1 MKKGSKPGDLGEAN
15 RMLILNCLRLKG
27 SMSKADLAR
36 ELGMSFPAVS
46 ANVKILIEQGRVRE
60 SGEGDNSLG
69 RKSTLLS
76 FNEEMGVVVGVDI
89 GRFWIRA
96 MAADLMGKVLSYVKV
111 PAVPKDDGNEL
122 HNIVA
127 DVIRQALK
135 ESQKPEEDI
144 LCIGIGLPGVIRD
157 DTILLAPYFP
167 DINLKEFRNYI
178 EEEFDTELILE
189 NSVNMG
195 AIGELSQGAGKGC
208 DNFIVINYG
217 VGVGS
222 ALVLNGKIYSGSHNA
237 AGEIGYMVAEPMK
250 LRDSFEEVGVLES
263 IISKEKIEKFISHD
277 NFQKEVEL
285 LVEKYRANDLY
296 VRSVLDEISINIGI
310 TLINLCAALDLE
322 TVIISGGLGTA
333 FGSVFMETWRSMLV
347 KHIPFPPKIVL
358 SELGNKEC
366 VLGAIHRSIEH
377 LFVAKDII

>member
-1 MKKGSKPGDLGEAN
+1 MAKGSKPGDLGEAN
-15 RMLILNCLRLKG
+15 RMLILNCLRLNG

-36 ELGMSFPAVS
+36 ELGMSFPAIS

-60 SGEGDNSLG
+60 SGEGHNSLG
-69 RKSTLLS
+69 RKSALLS

-96 MAADLMGKVLSYVKV
+96 MAADLMGKVLGYVKV
-111 PAVPKDDGNEL
+111 PAVSKGNADEL
-122 HNIVA
+122 YSAVVGA
-127 DVIRQALK
+127 IRQALQK
-135 ESQKPEEDI
+135 GGKPEEDI

-167 DINLKEFRNYI
+167 DINLKEFRNLI
-178 EEEFDTELILE
+178 EEEFGTELIIE
-189 NSVNMG
+189 NSVNLG
-195 AIGELSQGAGKGC
+195 AIGELSEGAGKGY

-222 ALVLNGKIYSGSHNA
+222 ALVLNGKTYSGSHNA

-263 IISKEKIEKFISHD
+263 TISKEKIEKFISHD
-277 NFQKEVEL
+277 NFQQEVEL

-296 VRSVLDEISINIGI
+296 VRSVLDEISINIGV
-310 TLINLCAALDLE
+310 TMINLCAALDLE
-322 TVIISGGLGTA
+322 VVIISGGLGTA
-333 FGSVFMETWRSMLV
+333 FGSVFIETWRSLLN

-358 SELGNKEC
+358 SKLGNKEC

-377 LFVAKDII
+377 LFVTKNII

>member
-76 FNEEMGVVVGVDI
+76 FNEEMGIVVGVDI

-167 DINLKEFRNYI
+167 DINLKEFRNYV

-250 LRDSFEEVGVLES
+250 LRDSFEEV
-263 IISKEKIEKFISHD
+263 
-277 NFQKEVEL
+277 
-285 LVEKYRANDLY
+285 
-296 VRSVLDEISINIGI
+296 
-310 TLINLCAALDLE
+310 
-322 TVIISGGLGTA
+322 
-333 FGSVFMETWRSMLV
+333 
-347 KHIPFPPKIVL
+347 
-358 SELGNKEC
+358 
-366 VLGAIHRSIEH
+366 
-377 LFVAKDII
+377 

>member
-1 MKKGSKPGDLGEAN
+1 MKKGGKPEDLGEAN
-15 RMLILNCLRLKG
+15 RMLILNRLRLNG

-36 ELGMSFPAVS
+36 ELGMSFPAIS
-46 ANVKILIEQGRVRE
+46 ANVKILIEQGHVRE
-60 SGEGDNSLG
+60 SGEGGNSLG

-76 FNEEMGVVVGVDI
+76 FNEDMGVVIGVDI

-96 MAADLMGKVLSYVKV
+96 MAANLMGKVLGYVKV
-111 PAVPKDDGNEL
+111 PAVSKDKGDEL
-122 HNIVA
+122 H
-127 DVIRQALK
+127 DVVVGAIRQALE
-135 ESQKPEEDI
+135 ESRKPEEDI

-167 DINLKEFRNYI
+167 DINLKDFKDRI
-178 EEEFDTELILE
+178 EEEFNTELILE

-195 AIGELSQGAGKGC
+195 AIGELSEGAGKGYN
-208 DNFIVINYG
+208 NFIVINYG

-222 ALVLNGKIYSGSHNA
+222 ALVLNGKTYSGSHNA

-263 IISKEKIEKFISHD
+263 TISKEKIEKFISHD
-277 NFQKEVEL
+277 NFRQEVEL

-296 VRSVLDEISINIGI
+296 VRSVLDEISINIGV

-322 TVIISGGLGTA
+322 AVIISGGLGTA
-333 FGSVFMETWRSMLV
+333 FGSVFIETWRSMLGN
-347 KHIPFPPKIVL
+347 HIPFPPKIMISKL
-358 SELGNKEC
+358 ENKEC

-377 LFVAKDII
+377 LFMTKSII